1 MFRYSIFALLIFIS
15 TNISAQ
21 RQFPVL
27 PINIDSL
34 LDLAADTKTERE
46 KKIHYIRK
54 IDTALA
60 GYETNYPLYR
70 GILYMYQALDMP
82 DTAQRNAYR
91 SNGITLI
98 TNNNKYLAD
107 SFSYQL
113 MQLLEFYTDEGR
125 KKEWLVIDTI
135 LRRSVASNSSEAKT
149 ALLNFLYNKLSTGSY
164 DIARNLSNYE
174 ILFSPQPKDT
184 TIEEQYANFAPHWVK
199 LKARFELWKA
209 TPYYKRNENLS
220 FKQNFEE
227 LIRKTGYLKEK
238 MVLSNTYGNRRFNKD
253 YRLIYYYIHL
263 QLVMDLADWAINDHR
278 EGVAILP
285 LRLFLLEDLIPNE
298 MDAAAKAGAIPV
310 INATQ
315 LRDGFKMLA
324 QLYINI
330 GIGAEAFSAAYQGV
344 TYINDYKPFSEEERL
359 DAFYGLYYLFAETRK
374 TEGKYESAMKAIVQL
389 KKYYPAPVSVSINE
403 TNYWNLFIDVRLQ
416 EVEILQA
423 QNKHIE
429 AQDSLNNL
437 FNQLAPLDSDS
448 SEMLYDL
455 YQWPR
460 LQYMTIKMISGKT
473 SWETA
478 RSTLLDALTTIEQK
492 NNWENVPY
500 YYSLQ
505 SLYFIAHYRSKNEIL
520 KHVLYNL
527 LFYTERNLKYTFISL
542 SPEDR
547 IRLYE
552 QRLSSFFDLYHE
564 LLFSGKLNDL
574 PEIKEKVI
582 AQSLF
587 LKNALADNN
596 MLPNHIFK
604 TDSAMLDLIERIR
617 KQRMR
622 SNFLAGH
629 FNMLSTDR
637 EYSDLSQTQSLW
649 LHVLKYVDTD
659 SIYTASSW
667 KNISTTLKPH
677 QVYIETVRY
686 NTWLSDSSANYG
698 AYIINTNNEISTV
711 QLFKED
717 ALITLLKDPS
727 ASPQTGLLN
736 TSGTRGLTIK
746 GKKES
751 ATKKFRKGD
760 TDKLGLYIL
769 TPIWKHVSGK
779 KELLIVPDA
788 LLNRISFAALQW
800 NKKELFSHVLLRQLS
815 GSNVLF
821 NPVLPLSTKAE
832 TLLAGGLNY
841 EAGNATAKDF
851 NLLNENV
858 KWNYLP
864 GTKLETEKLQSIFKN
879 AGHTTTTL
887 TGHEFHDSLRNS
899 LTDYN
904 IIHLATHGFY
914 FDSTAVKQLYA
925 KLINKEAIKND
936 PMMRCG
942 IAVSFANQ
950 PIKTGRAES
959 DGYLFGFELA
969 NTDLRNCYLISLSA
983 CETGLGDLRNNL
995 GVDGLSRALKL
1006 GGARHLLISLWK
1018 VPDAPTAV
1026 FMQHFYKNLFA
1037 GKTPAQALRLTQQI
1051 MSVSYPASDWAAF
1064 ILVE

>member
-34 LDLAADTKTERE
+34 LDLAADTKTARE

-125 KKEWLVIDTI
+125 KREWLVIDTI
-135 LRRSVASNSSEAKT
+135 LRRSVAANSSETKT

-238 MVLSNTYGNRRFNKD
+238 MVLSNTYGNKRFNKD

-298 MDAAAKAGAIPV
+298 MDAAAKAGATPV

-330 GIGAEAFSAAYQGV
+330 GNGAEAFSAAYQGV

-403 TNYWNLFIDVRLQ
+403 INYWNLFIDVRLQ

-429 AQDSLNNL
+429 AQDSLNKL

-698 AYIINTNNEISTV
+698 AYIINTNNEISPV

-769 TPIWKHVSGK
+769 TPIWKHISGK

-864 GTKLETEKLQSIFKN
+864 GTKLEAEKLQSIFKI

-887 TGHEFHDSLRNS
+887 TGHEFHDSLRTS

-942 IAVSFANQ
+942 IAVSFANK